1 MMLDANSDICDADA
15 HDTDLNCHIP
25 VDEASLQRCV
35 AWRVRKKAFSCT
47 SRRLRQNA
55 DLRNG
60 RNSPRSRAAQRE
72 ATVCHVCLD
81 DARGC
86 DISSIISVST
96 TSLGRDA
103 PPLCSVGGLWLQQE
117 LILVRRNGE
126 WIHPKNR
133 RGPPWGGAR
142 SRLARSLAV
151 YPFGMTPN
159 SAPTF

>member
-1 MMLDANSDICDADA
+1 MLDANSDICDADA

-72 ATVCHVCLD
+72 ATVCHVCID

-86 DISSIISVST
+86 DLSSIISVST
-96 TSLGRDA
+96 TSLGRDGA
-103 PPLCSVGGLWLQQE
+103 ATQ
-117 LILVRRNGE
+117 
-126 WIHPKNR
+126 
-133 RGPPWGGAR
+133 WGR
-142 SRLARSLAV
+142 AV
-151 YPFGMTPN
+151 
-159 SAPTF
+159 APTRADSSSAETASRYTRKTGGDRHGAAPAVDWRGVWWCIYSG